1 MEKKSNGKFYS
12 SHDVFMFILF
22 ALFGIFMFFVPITL
36 GGKNTIPIDHI
47 TNLVKSIPNYNF
59 IFGII
64 IVIAGVIYAFT
75 QKQWKGSALNLVF
88 FILKLTSLIFLVMYV
103 TKIGPERFFEK
114 DMLPT
119 IWNGIMVSVTTIV
132 PIGSVFLAFLT
143 GFGLMELIG
152 VFMEPVMRPVF
163 KTPGKSAV
171 DAVASFVGSYSLAL
185 LITNRVYKE
194 DYYTSKEASI
204 IATGFSTVS
213 ATFMVIIANTL
224 EIMEYWGAFFW
235 ITLLVTFIVTAI
247 TARIY
252 PLSKKPDVYYSG
264 AIQGSDIKKKV
275 TFEDAVNAGMEG
287 YKKSDSVLKTVKN
300 NFLDGLRMSLN
311 IAPSLLGIG
320 MLGLIIAEYTPVFDI
335 IGYIFYPFTLL
346 FRVSEPM
353 LTAKA
358 ISLSIAEMLLPSTLV
373 ASAGLDLTTK
383 MLIAI
388 VSVSEILFFSASIP
402 CIMGTEIPVKF
413 SDYIIIWIE
422 RVILSIIIAMP
433 ILWIVF

>member
-1 MEKKSNGKFYS
+1 
-12 SHDVFMFILF
+12 
-22 ALFGIFMFFVPITL
+22 
-36 GGKNTIPIDHI
+36 
-47 TNLVKSIPNYNF
+47 
-59 IFGII
+59 
-64 IVIAGVIYAFT
+64 
-75 QKQWKGSALNLVF
+75 
-88 FILKLTSLIFLVMYV
+88 
-103 TKIGPERFFEK
+103 
-114 DMLPT
+114 
-119 IWNGIMVSVTTIV
+119 
-132 PIGSVFLAFLT
+132 
-143 GFGLMELIG
+143 
-152 VFMEPVMRPVF
+152 
-163 KTPGKSAV
+163 
-171 DAVASFVGSYSLAL
+171 
-185 LITNRVYKE
+185 
-194 DYYTSKEASI
+194 
-204 IATGFSTVS
+204 
-213 ATFMVIIANTL
+213 
-224 EIMEYWGAFFW
+224 
-235 ITLLVTFIVTAI
+235 
-247 TARIY
+247 
-252 PLSKKPDVYYSG
+252 
-264 AIQGSDIKKKV
+264 
-275 TFEDAVNAGMEG
+275 MEG

-335 IGYIFYPFTLL
+335 LGYIFYPFTLL
-346 FRVSEPM
+346 FKVSEPM